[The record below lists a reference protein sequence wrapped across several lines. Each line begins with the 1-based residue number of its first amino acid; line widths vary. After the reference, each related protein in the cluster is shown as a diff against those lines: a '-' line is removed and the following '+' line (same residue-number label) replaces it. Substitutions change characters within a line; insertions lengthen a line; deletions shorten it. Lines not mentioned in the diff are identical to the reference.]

1 MSYTLKNPMELIKD
15 KKVKFEM
22 LINTLKLVNPL
33 GILEK
38 GYSLVECNG
47 KIIKDSND
55 TKVNDCINIK
65 LHKGKI
71 KAEVKEIMED
81 K

>member
-1 MSYTLKNPMELIKD
+1 
-15 KKVKFEM
+15 M

-55 TKVNDCINIK
+55 NKVNDYINIK